1 MIMKKTI
8 LILLC
13 ALSLHLSAQRV
24 NLHYNNTP
32 ISAILKQ
39 LNSEQHNYAI
49 NFIYND
55 LEDFHVT
62 TDIKNK
68 TIPDAIRQMIGFYP
82 IKNDKRVFAKVN
94 NTFAIG
100 LEYLN
105 NI

>member
-1 MIMKKTI
+1 MIMRKTI
-8 LILLC
+8 IILLC

-82 IKNDKRVFAKVN
+82 IKMTKESLEKY
-94 NTFAIG
+94 TFASG
-100 LEYLN
+100 LECLN